1 MAILGISPG
10 DPDARPDARRRPLD
24 NPRVLIAAAVLLL
37 GLLAGLIWLSNTTT
51 EIALPV
57 LAEGVF
63 YALIGVCVTLL
74 LALGFVLARNLL
86 KLWVEQRRAAPF
98 ARFRAKLVAA
108 LLAMSIIPA
117 VLVLITGSQVILN
130 TAARWFSEPVPEIV
144 DAAAA
149 IARTFY
155 QDRQEAL
162 LLRSTRLARVVPA
175 PAVVAGDESGVA
187 NMVKD
192 ELSTLRDGMI
202 EIYRVTGGPGTPPD
216 VALVVAVESPTL
228 PGAAPDEEG
237 RRTKEIIR
245 AGADRIAAKV
255 AETNKSS
262 NGADELANGA
272 MLLRSAAP
280 IQGPDGAILGVVL
293 VSQQLTPDLRASAR
307 FVTTSYERYTSLRL
321 LQVPIVAVYLS
332 TFLAVTLLIL
342 ISATWLGLYLAK
354 RITRPVQRLAE
365 GARAI
370 GAGQFDVRLEAESGD
385 ELGSLVEAF
394 NMMAAELRTSRE
406 KLEQSGRDLEH
417 KNVEVEARRRY
428 IETILE
434 RVATGVIS
442 LDAGGRIST
451 VNGAAERL
459 LALGPDAVGQPARE
473 VFGRDDLQPLYELL
487 DVIDRREPRGL
498 VEEIT
503 LARQDREV
511 HLAAAATALAGEQ
524 GEIEG
529 AVLVLDDVTPL
540 IRAQRVA
547 AWRDVARRL
556 AHEIKN
562 PLTPIQ
568 LSAERMRRHFAT
580 APPPTV
586 AMVSECTDAIITEV
600 EALKGLV
607 DEFAQFARLRGPR
620 LVPTSL
626 NLLIEETL
634 ALYGGVLQQSRVRF
648 QRQFAMDLPAVKV
661 DAEQIRQVVINLI
674 DNALEALGGP
684 GAPAR
689 PSGAAPTIAV
699 ATSHDPRNGLV
710 RIVVSDNG
718 PGVPAADRDKLFMP
732 YYSTKGRGSGL
743 GLAIVRRIV
752 VEHGGGIEAGEAD
765 PSGTVFTIEL
775 PAA

>member
-1 MAILGISPG
+1 MLGTSPVE
-10 DPDARPDARRRPLD
+10 PDARPEARRRPLD
-24 NPRVLIAAAVLLL
+24 NPRVLTAAAVLLL

-63 YALIGVCVTLL
+63 YAMIGVCVTLL

-86 KLWVEQRRAAPF
+86 KLWVEQRQAAPL

-117 VLVLITGSQVILN
+117 VLVLITGSQVIIN

-144 DAAAA
+144 NAASS

-162 LLRSTRLARVVPA
+162 QLRSTRLARVVPA

-202 EIYRVTGGPGTPPD
+202 EIYRVTGGPGTLPD

-237 RRTKEIIR
+237 RRTKEVIR
-245 AGADRIAAKV
+245 ASADRIAAKV
-255 AETNKSS
+255 AETNNPSF
-262 NGADELANGA
+262 GEDQLANGA

-307 FVTTSYERYTSLRL
+307 LVTSAFDRYTSLRL
-321 LQVPIVAVYLS
+321 LQVPIQGVYLS
-332 TFLAVTLLIL
+332 IFLAVTLLIL

-370 GAGQFDVRLEAESGD
+370 GAGQLDLRLEAESGD

-442 LDAGGRIST
+442 LDAAGRIST

-459 LALGPDAVGQPARE
+459 LGLGPDAVGQPARE
-473 VFGRDDLQPLYELL
+473 VFGRDGLRPLQVLL

-503 LARQDREV
+503 LAQQDREV
-511 HLAAAATALAGEQ
+511 HLAAAATALTGDQ
-524 GEIEG
+524 GEVEG
-529 AVLVLDDVTPL
+529 AVMVLDDVTPL

-586 AMVSECTDAIITEV
+586 ALVSECTDAIITEV

-620 LVPTSL
+620 LVATSL
-626 NLLIEETL
+626 NQLIDETL
-634 ALYGGVLQQSRVRF
+634 ALYAGVLQQSRVRF
-648 QRQFAMDLPAVKV
+648 DRQFSPDLPAVRV

-684 GAPAR
+684 AAPAR
-689 PSGAAPTIAV
+689 PSGAAPTIAI
-699 ATSHDPRNGLV
+699 ATSHDRRNGLV

>member
-1 MAILGISPG
+1 MIRTPAGE
-10 DPDARPDARRRPLD
+10 PDARPDPRRRPLD
-24 NPRVLIAAAVLLL
+24 NPRVLIVAAALLIT
-37 GLLAGLIWLSNTTT
+37 LLAGFIWLSDTTT

-63 YALIGVCVTLL
+63 YALIGVCVALL

-86 KLWVEQRRAAPF
+86 KLWVEQRQAAPF

-117 VLVLITGSQVILN
+117 VLVLISGSEIIRK
-130 TAARWFSEPVPEIV
+130 TAERWFSEPVDQIV
-144 DAAAA
+144 DAART
-149 IARTFY
+149 IASTFY
-155 QDRQEAL
+155 QDRQAL
-162 LLRSTRLARVVPA
+162 LSLRTAKLVQSLPQ
-175 PAVVAGDESGVA
+175 PAVAAGDEPVLAALAKS
-187 NMVKD
+187 
-192 ELSTLRDGMI
+192 ELSTLIDGMI
-202 EIYRVTGGPGTPPD
+202 EVYRTTAAPGRAPD
-216 VALVVAVESPTL
+216 VSLVVAVESPTL

-237 RRTKEIIR
+237 RRTREIVR
-245 AGADRIAAKV
+245 ASADRIAARV
-255 AETNKSS
+255 VES
-262 NGADELANGA
+262 GAPAGTEDQLANGA
-272 MLLRSAAP
+272 LLLRSAAP
-280 IQGPDGAILGVVL
+280 IRTADGTIVGAVV
-293 VSQQLTPDLRASAR
+293 VSQQIGSELRARARLATSA
-307 FVTTSYERYTSLRL
+307 FEKYESLRL
-321 LQVPIVAVYLS
+321 LKGPIQGVYL
-332 TFLAVTLLIL
+332 TIFLAVTLLIL

-354 RITRPVQRLAE
+354 RITRPVARLAE

-406 KLEQSGRDLEH
+406 KLELSGRDLER
-417 KNVEVEARRRY
+417 KNVEVEGRRRY

-442 LDAGGRIST
+442 LDAAGRIST

-459 LALGPDAVGQPARE
+459 LALGPEAIGRPARD
-473 VFGRDDLQPLYELL
+473 VFGRDDLQPLVRLL
-487 DVIDRREPRGL
+487 DAVERREPRGF
-498 VEEIT
+498 VEEVT
-503 LARQDREV
+503 LAREDREV
-511 HLAAAATALAGEQ
+511 HLAAAATALAGGQ
-524 GEIEG
+524 GEMEG

-568 LSAERMRRHFAT
+568 LSAERLRRHFSGS
-580 APPPTV
+580 PPPTTAFV
-586 AMVSECTDAIITEV
+586 GECTDAIITEV

-620 LVPTSL
+620 LVPTGI
-626 NLLIEETL
+626 NQLIDDTL
-634 ALYGGVLQQSRVRF
+634 GLYGGVLQQSHVQLNRRL
-648 QRQFAMDLPAVKV
+648 APDLPAVKL
-661 DAEQIRQVVINLI
+661 DAEQMRQVIINLI

-684 GAPAR
+684 AAAAR
-689 PSGAAPTIAV
+689 PSGAPPTIAV
-699 ATSHDPRNGLV
+699 ATSHDARNGVV
-710 RIVVSDNG
+710 RVVVADNG
-718 PGVPAADRDKLFMP
+718 PGVPPADRDKLFMP

-752 VEHGGGIEAGEAD
+752 VEHGGGIEAGDAE
-765 PSGTVFTIEL
+765 PSGTTFTIEL

>member
-1 MAILGISPG
+1 MTQPAPG
-10 DPDARPDARRRPLD
+10 GMDARPEARRRPLD
-24 NPRVLIAAAVLLL
+24 NPRALIVAAVLLL
-37 GLLAGLIWLSNTTT
+37 GLLAGLIWLSDTTT

-63 YALIGVCVTLL
+63 YAMIGVCLALL
-74 LALGFVLARNLL
+74 LALFFVLARNLL
-86 KLWVEQRRAAPF
+86 KLWVEQRQAAPF

-108 LLAMSIIPA
+108 MLAMSIIPA
-117 VLVLITGSQVILN
+117 VLVLISGSEIILN
-130 TAARWFSEPVPEIV
+130 TAARWFSEPVDEIV
-144 DAAAA
+144 NAAST
-149 IARTFY
+149 IASTFY
-155 QDRQEAL
+155 QDRKEL
-162 LLRSTRLARVVPA
+162 LGLHAARLSRGLQPA
-175 PAVVAGDESGVA
+175 AIASGDEA
-187 NMVKD
+187 AIAAIVKE

-202 EIYRVTGGPGTPPD
+202 EVYRLAAVPGQAAD
-216 VALVVAVESPTL
+216 VALVIALESPTL

-237 RRTKEIIR
+237 RRTKEGVR
-245 AGADRIAAKV
+245 ASADNIAARVVKDGRLV
-255 AETNKSS
+255 STEHP
-262 NGADELANGA
+262 LATGVL
-272 MLLRSAAP
+272 LLRSAMP
-280 IQGPDGAILGVVL
+280 IPAADGTLVGVVV
-293 VSQQLTPDLRASAR
+293 VSQQLTPDLHARARLA
-307 FVTTSYERYTSLRL
+307 TAAYDKYESLRL
-321 LQVPIVAVYLS
+321 LSGPIQGVYL
-332 TFLAVTLLIL
+332 TIFLAVTLLIL

-406 KLEQSGRDLEH
+406 KLEQSGRDLER

-442 LDAGGRIST
+442 LDAEGRIST

-459 LALGPDAVGQPARE
+459 LGLGPDAIGVSARQ
-473 VFGRDDLQPLYELL
+473 VFRREDVRPLVVLL
-487 DVIDRREPRGL
+487 DAIEGRESRGV

-503 LARQDREV
+503 LSRDDREI
-511 HLAAAATALAGEQ
+511 HLAAAATALEGGLAG
-524 GEIEG
+524 GVG

-556 AHEIKN
+556 AHEVKN

-568 LSAERMRRHFAT
+568 LSAERLRRHLAG
-580 APPPTV
+580 APPPTAALV
-586 AMVSECTDAIITEV
+586 TECTDAIIAEV

-620 LVPTSL
+620 LVPASVNQLIDDTL
-626 NLLIEETL
+626 N
-634 ALYGGVLQQSRVRF
+634 LYGGVLQESRVRLD
-648 QRQFAMDLPAVKV
+648 RQLGPGLPAVKI
-661 DAEQIRQVVINLI
+661 DAEQMRQVVINLI

-684 GAPAR
+684 AAAAR
-689 PSGAAPTIAV
+689 PSGAPPTIAV
-699 ATSHDPRNGLV
+699 KTSHDPGNGVV

-752 VEHGGGIEAGEAD
+752 VEHGGGIEAGEAE